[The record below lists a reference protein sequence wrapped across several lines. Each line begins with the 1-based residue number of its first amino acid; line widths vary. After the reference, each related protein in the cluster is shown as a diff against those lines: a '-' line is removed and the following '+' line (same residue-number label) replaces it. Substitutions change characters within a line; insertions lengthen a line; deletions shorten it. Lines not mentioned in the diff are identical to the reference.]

1 MNPRLFFNRLIGQL
15 MRIGTPLSVLLIA
28 LTLSQSI
35 NAQALYGSIAGNVK
49 DISNAVVPGAAVKIT
64 HKGTDQTLETAA
76 SSDGSFNFPAL
87 QTGTYE
93 IAVRM
98 AGFKAYTRSGIEVT
112 LNNITRSDITLEVG
126 AVSETVSVTA
136 SAPTSGGPRVPE
148 VFDSGFANAA
158 QQGGDSAF
166 QFFSQEMSF
175 DNRLV
180 KGAPFSADIVSETIQ
195 TLPDGNR
202 IVQRS
207 EGRIYRDSQGR
218 TRSERTYQMGGS
230 SEQRQVININDPA
243 ASASYSLDPETR
255 IARMNSHYFGT
266 VGMTSDMFLTP
277 PFNPNAPSHQPR
289 GVPVGVPGGV
299 SKGDAPGDALVKV
312 QPDYP
317 PIAKQVNASGEV
329 RVEVIIGENGRVIS
343 AKAVS
348 GHPVLRAAA
357 EDAARKWV
365 FKPTEVGGKPVQVQ
379 SALTFVFNLPPPPTS
394 VPPADTGAE
403 TSKKLTVS
411 GGVLQGKAIQKVQPP
426 YPPIAKA
433 ARASGAVQVQV
444 TIGETGK
451 VIEASVISG
460 HPLLR
465 DAALQAAR
473 RWLFQPTELSAV
485 PVKVQGI
492 LTFNFTLNDE
502 EPGSPFG
509 AARRDMKV
517 STNTE
522 RLAKQMIEGV
532 ECEGARAVATMPA
545 GAIGNERPIE
555 TVNETWYSPELQM
568 MIQSKRSDPRF
579 GESTYRVTNIVRSE
593 PESALFQVPS
603 EYTIID
609 SRANKVDVDV
619 EELGRKFE
627 ELRRKLEEAQKKG
640 EGARKPN
647 NQ

>member
-1 MNPRLFFNRLIGQL
+1 MNPRLFFNQLIGQL
-15 MRIGTPLSVLLIA
+15 MRIGTPLLVLLIA
-28 LTLSQSI
+28 LTLSQSS
-35 NAQALYGSIAGNVK
+35 NAQALNGSIAGNVR

-76 SSDGSFNFPAL
+76 SSDGSFDFPAL
-87 QTGTYE
+87 QIGTYE
-93 IAVRM
+93 ITVRKP
-98 AGFKAYTRSGIEVT
+98 GFKAYTRSGIEVT

-126 AVSETVSVTA
+126 SVSETVSVTA

-148 VFDSGFANAA
+148 VFDIGFANAA

-230 SEQRQVININDPA
+230 SEQRQMININDPA

-255 IARMNSHYFGT
+255 IARMNSHYFRTG
-266 VGMTSDMFLTP
+266 GLTSDMFLTP
-277 PFNPNAPSHQPR
+277 PFNPDAPSHQPR
-289 GVPVGVPGGV
+289 GVPVGVPGVGV
-299 SKGDAPGDALVKV
+299 KGGPGEVITKV
-312 QPDYP
+312 QPVYP
-317 PIAKQVNASGEV
+317 AIAKQANASGEV

-348 GHPVLRAAA
+348 GHLALRSAA
-357 EDAARKWV
+357 EDAAWKWV
-365 FKPTEVGGKPVQVQ
+365 FKPTEAGGKPVQVK
-379 SALTFVFNLPPPPTS
+379 STLSFIFNHPPPPPS
-394 VPPADTGAE
+394 VLPAAETGAE

-411 GGVLQGKAIQKVQPP
+411 GGVLQGKAIHKVQPP
-426 YPPIAKA
+426 YPPIAMA

-444 TIGETGK
+444 TISTTGE
-451 VIEASVISG
+451 VLEANVISG

-473 RWLFQPTELSAV
+473 RWLFKPTELSGV
-485 PVKVQGI
+485 PVKIQGI
-492 LTFNFTLNDE
+492 LTFNFTLSE
-502 EPGSPFG
+502 EPFPPFG
-509 AARRDMKV
+509 AASRDMKV

-568 MIQSKRSDPRF
+568 MILSKRSDPRF
-579 GESTYRVTNIVRSE
+579 GESIYRVTNIVRSE
-593 PESALFQVPS
+593 PESALFQIPS

-609 SRANKVDVDV
+609 SRANKVEIDSKEFEVI
-619 EELGRKFE
+619 RK
-627 ELRRKLEEAQKKG
+627 KLEEAQKKG

>member
-1 MNPRLFFNRLIGQL
+1 MNPRLFFKRLMGSL

-28 LTLSQSI
+28 LTLSQSS

-64 HKGTDQTLETAA
+64 HKGTNQTRETAA
-76 SSDGSFNFPAL
+76 SPDGSFNFPAL

-93 IAVRM
+93 ITVRM
-98 AGFKAYTRSGIEVT
+98 AGFKAYTRSGLEVT
-112 LNNITRSDITLEVG
+112 LNNITRSDITLEIG

-136 SAPTSGGPRVPE
+136 SAPTSGGPRVAE

-180 KGAPFSADIVSETIQ
+180 RGAPFSADIVSETIQ

-207 EGRIYRDSQGR
+207 EGRIYRDSRGR

-230 SEQRQVININDPA
+230 SEQRQMIIINDPA
-243 ASASYSLDPETR
+243 ASASYSLDPEIR
-255 IARMNSHYFGT
+255 VARMNSHYFGT
-266 VGMTSDMFLTP
+266 GGLTSDMFLTP
-277 PFNPNAPSHQPR
+277 PFNPDAPSHQPR
-289 GVPVGVPGGV
+289 GVPVVVPGGM
-299 SKGDAPGDALVKV
+299 SKGIAPGEVITKAPPV
-312 QPDYP
+312 YP
-317 PIAKQVNASGEV
+317 AVAKQVNASGEV
-329 RVEVIIGENGRVIS
+329 RVEVIIGEDGRVIS
-343 AKAVS
+343 ANAVS
-348 GHPVLRAAA
+348 GHPALRSAA

-365 FKPTEVGGKPVQVQ
+365 FKPTLLDGRPVKQPGTL
-379 SALTFVFNLPPPPTS
+379 SFVFMQPPPPAS
-394 VPPADTGAE
+394 VPPAAETGAE
-403 TSKKLTVS
+403 TPKKLTVS
-411 GGVLQGKAIQKVQPP
+411 GGVLQGKAIKKVQPP

-444 TIGETGK
+444 TIGETGE
-451 VIEASVISG
+451 VIEATVISG

-473 RWLFQPTELSAV
+473 QWLFQPTELSGV

-492 LTFNFTLNDE
+492 LTFNFTLSE
-502 EPGSPFG
+502 EPFPPFA

-532 ECEGARAVATMPA
+532 ECEGARVVATMPA

-579 GESTYRVTNIVRSE
+579 GESAYRVGNIVRSE
-593 PESALFQVPS
+593 PDAALFQIPS

-609 SRANKVDVDV
+609 SRANKVEMDAK
-619 EELGRKFE
+619 EFE
-627 ELRRKLEEAQKKG
+627 EMRRKLEETRKKV
-640 EGARKPN
+640 EGTRKPN
-647 NQ
+647 DQ

>member
-1 MNPRLFFNRLIGQL
+1 MNPRLFFNRSIGPL
-15 MRIGTPLSVLLIA
+15 MRIGTPLSALIIA
-28 LTLSQSI
+28 LTLSQSSY
-35 NAQALYGSIAGNVK
+35 AQALYGSIAGNVK
-49 DISNAVVPGAAVKIT
+49 DISNAVVPGAAVKIR
-64 HKGTDQTLETAA
+64 HKGTNQTLETAA

-93 IAVRM
+93 INVSM
-98 AGFKAYTRSGIEVT
+98 AGFKAYMRSGIEVT
-112 LNNITRSDITLEVG
+112 LDNITRSDITLEVG
-126 AVSETVSVTA
+126 AVSETVSVT
-136 SAPTSGGPRVPE
+136 STIPPGDPIRTLV
-148 VFDSGFANAA
+148 VFDSGFAKAA

-175 DNRLV
+175 DSRLV

-202 IVQRS
+202 IVPRS

-218 TRSERTYQMGGS
+218 TRSERTSQLGGS

-266 VGMTSDMFLTP
+266 GGPTSDMFLTP
-277 PFNPNAPSHQPR
+277 PFNPDAPSQQPR

-299 SKGDAPGDALVKV
+299 SKGVIAGEAITIV
-312 QPDYP
+312 QPVYP
-317 PIAKQVNASGEV
+317 AIAKQINASGEV

-343 AKAVS
+343 VKAVS
-348 GHPVLRAAA
+348 GHPVLRSAA

-365 FKPTEVGGKPVQVQ
+365 FKPAEAGGKPVQVQ
-379 SALTFVFNLPPPPTS
+379 GTLSFVFNSPPPPTS
-394 VPPADTGAE
+394 VPPAAETGAE
-403 TSKKLTVS
+403 IPKKLTVS
-411 GGVLQGKAIQKVQPP
+411 GGVLQGKAIKKVQPP

-444 TIGETGK
+444 IIGETGE

-473 RWLFQPTELSAV
+473 QWLFQPTELSAV

-492 LTFNFTLNDE
+492 LTFNFTLDDE
-502 EPGSPFG
+502 EPGSPFA
-509 AARRDMKV
+509 AARRAMKV

-532 ECEGARAVATMPA
+532 ECEGARSVATMPA

-568 MIQSKRSDPRF
+568 MILSKRSDPRF

-593 PESALFQVPS
+593 PDAPLFQIPS
-603 EYTIID
+603 EYTITD
-609 SRANKVDVDV
+609 SRANKVEVDV
-619 EELGRKFE
+619 KEFE
-627 ELRRKLEEAQKKG
+627 EMRRKLEETRKKA

>member
-1 MNPRLFFNRLIGQL
+1 MNPRLFFKRLMGPL
-15 MRIGTPLSVLLIA
+15 MRIGTPLSALLIA

-64 HKGTDQTLETAA
+64 HKGTNQTIETAA

-93 IAVRM
+93 ITVRM

-112 LNNITRSDITLEVG
+112 LNSITRSDITLEIG

-148 VFDSGFANAA
+148 VFYNGFANAA

-243 ASASYSLDPETR
+243 ASASYSLDPEIR
-255 IARMNSHYFGT
+255 VARMNSHYFGT
-266 VGMTSDMFLTP
+266 GGLTSDMFLTP
-277 PFNPNAPSHQPR
+277 PFNPDAPSHQPR

-299 SKGDAPGDALVKV
+299 SKGGVASEVITKV
-312 QPDYP
+312 QPVYP
-317 PIAKQVNASGEV
+317 PTAKQVNASGEV
-329 RVEVIIGENGRVIS
+329 RVAIVIGENGRVIS

-348 GHPVLRAAA
+348 GHPVLRSAA
-357 EDAARKWV
+357 EDAAMKWV
-365 FKPTEVGGKPVQVQ
+365 FRPTLLDGKPVKQPGT
-379 SALTFVFNLPPPPTS
+379 LTFIFNLPPPPTS
-394 VPPADTGAE
+394 VQPTAETGAE
-403 TSKKLTVS
+403 TSKKISVS
-411 GGVLQGKAIQKVQPP
+411 GGVLQGKAIKKVQPP

-444 TIGETGK
+444 TISETGE
-451 VIEASVISG
+451 VIEAIVISG

-473 RWLFQPTELSAV
+473 RWLFQPTELSGV

-502 EPGSPFG
+502 EPGSPFA
-509 AARRDMKV
+509 AARRAMKV

-522 RLAKQMIEGV
+522 GLGKHMVEGV
-532 ECEGARAVATMPA
+532 ECEGARVVATMPA

-568 MIQSKRSDPRF
+568 MILSKRSDPRF

-593 PESALFQVPS
+593 PEAALFQIPS

-609 SRANKVDVDV
+609 SRANKVEVDAK
-619 EELGRKFE
+619 EFE
-627 ELRRKLEEAQKKG
+627 EMRRKLEETRKKI
-640 EGARKPN
+640 EGTRKPN
-647 NQ
+647 DQ

>member
-1 MNPRLFFNRLIGQL
+1 MSPRLFFNRLIGPL
-15 MRIGTPLSVLLIA
+15 MRIGTPLLVLLIA
-28 LTLSQSI
+28 LTLPQSS

-64 HKGTDQTLETAA
+64 HKETNQTHETAA
-76 SSDGSFNFPAL
+76 SSIGSFDFPAL

-93 IAVRM
+93 ITVRVP
-98 AGFKAYTRSGIEVT
+98 GFKAYTRSGIEVR

-126 AVSETVSVTA
+126 AVSETASVTA
-136 SAPTSGGPRVPE
+136 SAPTSGAPRVPE
-148 VFDSGFANAA
+148 VFDSGFATAA

-166 QFFSQEMSF
+166 PFFSQEMSF

-180 KGAPFSADIVSETIQ
+180 KGAPFSADIISETIQ

-230 SEQRQVININDPA
+230 NEQRQVININDPA

-266 VGMTSDMFLTP
+266 GGMTSDMFLTP

-289 GVPVGVPGGV
+289 GVLVGVPGGV
-299 SKGDAPGDALVKV
+299 SKGVTPGEVITKA
-312 QPDYP
+312 QPVYP
-317 PIAKQVNASGEV
+317 ATAKQLNASGEV

-343 AKAVS
+343 ARAVS
-348 GHPVLRAAA
+348 GHPALRSAA
-357 EDAARKWV
+357 EDAASLWV
-365 FKPTEVGGKPVQVQ
+365 FKPAEVGGKPVQVPGT
-379 SALTFVFNLPPPPTS
+379 LTFVFNLPPPPTS
-394 VPPADTGAE
+394 VPPAAETGAE

-411 GGVLQGKAIQKVQPP
+411 GGVLQGKAIKKVQPP
-426 YPPIAKA
+426 YPPIARA
-433 ARASGAVQVQV
+433 ARASGPVQVQV
-444 TIGETGK
+444 TISETGE
-451 VIEASVISG
+451 VIEAIVISG

-473 RWLFQPTELSAV
+473 QWLFHPTELSAV

-492 LTFNFTLNDE
+492 LTFNFTLVE
-502 EPGSPFG
+502 EPLPPF
-509 AARRDMKV
+509 AAAKRDMKV

-532 ECEGARAVATMPA
+532 ECDGTRAVVTMPA

-568 MIQSKRSDPRF
+568 MILSKRSDPRF
-579 GESTYRVTNIVRSE
+579 GESSYRVTNIVRSE
-593 PESALFQVPS
+593 PESALFQIPS

>member
-1 MNPRLFFNRLIGQL
+1 MNPRLFFNRLIGPL
-15 MRIGTPLSVLLIA
+15 MRIGTPLLVLLIA
-28 LTLSQSI
+28 LTLSQSS

-49 DISNAVVPGAAVKIT
+49 DISNAVVPGAAVRIT
-64 HKGTDQTLETAA
+64 HKETNQTHETAA
-76 SSDGSFNFPAL
+76 SSIGSFDFPAL
-87 QTGTYE
+87 QTGIYE
-93 IAVRM
+93 ITVRM
-98 AGFKAYTRSGIEVT
+98 AGFKAYTRSGIEVR
-112 LNNITRSDITLEVG
+112 LNNITRSDIMLEVG
-126 AVSETVSVTA
+126 GVSETVSVTEPVLP
-136 SAPTSGGPRVPE
+136 SDPVRTPE
-148 VFDSGFANAA
+148 LFDSGSFNGA

-175 DNRLV
+175 DNRWV

-230 SEQRQVININDPA
+230 SEQRQVITINDPV
-243 ASASYSLDPETR
+243 ASASYSLDPESR

-266 VGMTSDMFLTP
+266 GGLTSDMFLTP
-277 PFNPNAPSHQPR
+277 PFNPNAPSQQPR
-289 GVPVGVPGGV
+289 GVPVGVPGGIPKV
-299 SKGDAPGDALVKV
+299 DAPGDAISKV

-317 PIAKQVNASGEV
+317 PTARQVNASGEV

-348 GHPVLRAAA
+348 GHPALRSAA
-357 EDAARKWV
+357 EDAASKWV
-365 FKPTEVGGKPVQVQ
+365 FKPTEAGGKPVQVKGTL
-379 SALTFVFNLPPPPTS
+379 SFVFNHPPPPAS
-394 VPPADTGAE
+394 VPPAVETGAE
-403 TSKKLTVS
+403 TSKKITVS
-411 GGVLQGKAIQKVQPP
+411 GGVLQGKATHRVQPP

-444 TIGETGK
+444 TISTIGE
-451 VIEASVISG
+451 VIEANVISG

-473 RWLFQPTELSAV
+473 QWLFKPTELSGV

-492 LTFNFTLNDE
+492 LTFNFTLNE
-502 EPGSPFG
+502 EPFPPF
-509 AARRDMKV
+509 AAAKRDMKV
-517 STNTE
+517 PTNTE
-522 RLAKQMIEGV
+522 RLAKQMIEGI
-532 ECEGARAVATMPA
+532 ECEGTRTVATMPA

-568 MIQSKRSDPRF
+568 MILSKRSDPRF
-579 GESTYRVTNIVRSE
+579 GESTYRVTNIVRTV
-593 PESALFQVPS
+593 PESALFQIPS

-609 SRANKVDVDV
+609 SRANKVEIDSK
-619 EELGRKFE
+619 EFEAIRK
-627 ELRRKLEEAQKKG
+627 KLEEAQKKG

-647 NQ
+647 DQ

>member
-15 MRIGTPLSVLLIA
+15 MRIGTPLSILLIA
-28 LTLSQSI
+28 LTLSQSS
-35 NAQALYGSIAGNVK
+35 NAQALYGSIVGNVK
-49 DISNAVVPGAAVKIT
+49 DKSDAVIVGATVKIT
-64 HKGTDQTLETAA
+64 HKGTSQTLETAA

-93 IAVRM
+93 ISVRM

-230 SEQRQVININDPA
+230 SEQRQVITINDPVS
-243 ASASYSLDPETR
+243 SASYSLDPETR
-255 IARMNSHYFGT
+255 IARMNSHYFGM
-266 VGMTSDMFLTP
+266 GGLTSDMFLTP
-277 PFNPNAPSHQPR
+277 PFNPDAPSHQPR

-299 SKGDAPGDALVKV
+299 SKGAAAGEVMTKV
-312 QPDYP
+312 QPVYP
-317 PIAKQVNASGEV
+317 SIARQVNASGMV
-329 RVEVIIGENGRVIS
+329 QVSIVIGENGRVVE
-343 AKAVS
+343 AKAIS
-348 GHPVLRAAA
+348 GHPALRSAA

-365 FKPTEVGGKPVQVQ
+365 FKPAEVGGKPVQVQ
-379 SALTFVFNLPPPPTS
+379 STISFVFMAPPPTS

-403 TSKKLTVS
+403 TSKKITVS
-411 GGVLQGKAIQKVQPP
+411 GGVLQGKAIKKVQPP

-433 ARASGAVQVQV
+433 ARASGPVQVQV
-444 TIGETGK
+444 TISETGE

-465 DAALQAAR
+465 EAALQAAR
-473 RWLFQPTELSAV
+473 QWLFQPTELSAV

-492 LTFNFTLNDE
+492 LTFNFTLVE
-502 EPGSPFG
+502 EPLPPF
-509 AARRDMKV
+509 AAAKRDMKV

-532 ECEGARAVATMPA
+532 ECDGTRAVVTMPA

-568 MIQSKRSDPRF
+568 MILSKRSDPRF

-593 PESALFQVPS
+593 PESALFQIPS

>member
-1 MNPRLFFNRLIGQL
+1 MNPRLFFNRLIGAL

-28 LTLSQSI
+28 LTLSQSS

-49 DISNAVVPGAAVKIT
+49 DISNAVVPGAAVRLT
-64 HKGTDQTLETAA
+64 HKETNQTHETVA
-76 SSDGSFNFPAL
+76 SSIGSFDFPAI
-87 QTGTYE
+87 QPGTYE
-93 IAVRM
+93 ITVRM
-98 AGFKAYTRSGIEVT
+98 AGFKAYTRSGVEVT
-112 LNNITRSDITLEVG
+112 LNNITRSEITLEVG

-136 SAPTSGGPRVPE
+136 SALTSGAPRVPE
-148 VFDSGFANAA
+148 VFDSGFAKAA
-158 QQGGDSAF
+158 QQGGDSAY

-202 IVQRS
+202 LVQRS

-230 SEQRQVININDPA
+230 SEQRQVININDPV
-243 ASASYSLDPETR
+243 ASASYSLDPEIR
-255 IARMNSHYFGT
+255 VARMNSHYFSISAP
-266 VGMTSDMFLTP
+266 TSDMFLTP
-277 PFNPNAPSHQPR
+277 PFNPDAPSHQPR

-299 SKGDAPGDALVKV
+299 SKDIIAGEVITKA
-312 QPDYP
+312 QPVYP
-317 PIAKQVNASGEV
+317 AIAKQVNASGEV
-329 RVEVIIGENGRVIS
+329 QVSILINEIGRVIE
-343 AKAVS
+343 AKAIK

-365 FKPTEVGGKPVQVQ
+365 FKPTLLDGKPVKQPGT
-379 SALTFVFNLPPPPTS
+379 LTFVFSTPPPPTA
-394 VPPADTGAE
+394 VPPTAETGAE

-411 GGVLQGKAIQKVQPP
+411 GGVLQGKAIKKVQPP

-433 ARASGAVQVQV
+433 ARASGPVQVQV
-444 TIGETGK
+444 TISETGE

-465 DAALQAAR
+465 EAALQAAR
-473 RWLFQPTELSAV
+473 QWLFHPTELSAV

-492 LTFNFTLNDE
+492 LTFNFTLVE
-502 EPGSPFG
+502 EPFPPFG

-522 RLAKQMIEGV
+522 RLGKQMIEGV
-532 ECEGARAVATMPA
+532 ECEGARAVANMPA

-555 TVNETWYSPELQM
+555 TVNETWYSPELQV
-568 MIQSKRSDPRF
+568 MILSKRSDPRF

-593 PESALFQVPS
+593 PDAPLFQVPS

-609 SRANKVDVDV
+609 NRANKV
-619 EELGRKFE
+619 EALAKELE

-647 NQ
+647 DQ

>member
-1 MNPRLFFNRLIGQL
+1 MNPRLFFNRSIGPR
-15 MRIGTPLSVLLIA
+15 MRIGTPLLVLLIA
-28 LTLSQSI
+28 LTLSQSS
-35 NAQALYGSIAGNVK
+35 NAQALSGSIAGNVK
-49 DISNAVVPGAAVKIT
+49 DILNAVVPGAAVRIT
-64 HKGTDQTLETAA
+64 HKETNQTHETAA
-76 SSDGSFNFPAL
+76 SEIGSFDFPAL
-87 QTGTYE
+87 QAGTYE
-93 IAVRM
+93 ITVRM
-98 AGFKAYTRSGIEVT
+98 PGFMAYTRSGVEVK
-112 LNNITRSDITLEVG
+112 LNSITRSDITLEVG
-126 AVSETVSVTA
+126 AVSETASITA
-136 SAPTSGGPRVPE
+136 SAPTSGAPRVPE
-148 VFDSGFANAA
+148 VFDRGFANAA

-180 KGAPFSADIVSETIQ
+180 KGAPFSADVVSETIQ

-207 EGRIYRDSQGR
+207 EGRINRDSQGR

-230 SEQRQVININDPA
+230 SEQRQVISINDPA

-266 VGMTSDMFLTP
+266 GGMTSDMFLTP

-289 GVPVGVPGGV
+289 GVPVGVPGEV
-299 SKGDAPGDALVKV
+299 ITKA
-312 QPDYP
+312 QPVYP
-317 PIAKQVNASGEV
+317 ATAKQLSASGEV

-348 GHPVLRAAA
+348 GHPALRSAA
-357 EDAARKWV
+357 EDAASKWV
-365 FKPTEVGGKPVQVQ
+365 FKPTLLDGKPVKQQ
-379 SALTFVFNLPPPPTS
+379 GTLSFVFNLPQPPTS

-403 TSKKLTVS
+403 TAKRLTVS
-411 GGVLQGKAIQKVQPP
+411 GGVLQGKAIKKVQPP
-426 YPPIAKA
+426 YPPIARA
-433 ARASGAVQVQV
+433 ARASGPVQVQV
-444 TIGETGK
+444 TISETGE

-473 RWLFQPTELSAV
+473 QWLFHPTELSAV

-502 EPGSPFG
+502 PFPPF
-509 AARRDMKV
+509 AATKRDMKV

-522 RLAKQMIEGV
+522 RLAKQIIDGL
-532 ECEGARAVATMPA
+532 ECEGTRTVATMPA

-555 TVNETWYSPELQM
+555 TVTETWYSPELQV
-568 MIQSKRSDPRF
+568 MILSKRSDPRF

-593 PESALFQVPS
+593 PESSLFQIPS

-609 SRANKVDVDV
+609 GRANKVEVDA
-619 EELGRKFE
+619 EELGRKVK
-627 ELRRKLEEAQKKG
+627 ELLRQLEEAKKKG

>member
-1 MNPRLFFNRLIGQL
+1 MNPRLFFNRLIGPL
-15 MRIGTPLSVLLIA
+15 MRIGTPLLVLLIA
-28 LTLSQSI
+28 LTLSQSS

-64 HKGTDQTLETAA
+64 HKETNQTHETAA
-76 SSDGSFNFPAL
+76 SPIGNFDFPAL

-93 IAVRM
+93 ITVRVP
-98 AGFKAYTRSGIEVT
+98 GFKAYTRSGIEVT
-112 LNNITRSDITLEVG
+112 LNNITRSDVTLEVG
-126 AVSETVSVTA
+126 AVSETASVTA
-136 SAPTSGGPRVPE
+136 SAPTSGAPRVPE

-166 QFFSQEMSF
+166 PFFAQEMSF

-255 IARMNSHYFGT
+255 IARMNSHYFATG
-266 VGMTSDMFLTP
+266 GMTSDMFLTP

-299 SKGDAPGDALVKV
+299 SKGVTPGEVITKA
-312 QPDYP
+312 QPVYP
-317 PIAKQVNASGEV
+317 AVAKQANASGEV

-343 AKAVS
+343 AKAVT
-348 GHPVLRAAA
+348 GHPALRSAA
-357 EDAARKWV
+357 EDAASLWV
-365 FKPTEVGGKPVQVQ
+365 FKPAEVGGKPVQVT
-379 SALTFVFNLPPPPTS
+379 STLSFVFNLAPPPTS
-394 VPPADTGAE
+394 VPPAEATGAE
-403 TSKKLTVS
+403 TSKKITVS
-411 GGVLQGKAIQKVQPP
+411 GGVLQGKAIKKVQPP
-426 YPPIAKA
+426 YPPIARA
-433 ARASGAVQVQV
+433 ARASGPVQVQV
-444 TIGETGK
+444 IISETGE
-451 VIEASVISG
+451 VIEASVVSG

-473 RWLFQPTELSAV
+473 QWLFHPTELSAV

-492 LTFNFTLNDE
+492 LTFNFTLVE
-502 EPGSPFG
+502 EPFPPFG
-509 AARRDMKV
+509 AAKRDMKV

-532 ECEGARAVATMPA
+532 ECEGTRSVATMPA

-568 MIQSKRSDPRF
+568 MILSKRSDPRF

-593 PESALFQVPS
+593 PESALFQIPS

-609 SRANKVDVDV
+609 SRANKVDV
-619 EELGRKFE
+619 EELQRKVE
-627 ELRRKLEEAQKKG
+627 ELRRKVEEAQKKG
-640 EGARKPN
+640 EGTRKPN

>member
-1 MNPRLFFNRLIGQL
+1 MNPRLFFNRLIGPL
-15 MRIGTPLSVLLIA
+15 MRIGTPLLVLLIA
-28 LTLSQSI
+28 LSLSQSS

-49 DISNAVVPGAAVKIT
+49 DISSAVVPGAAVKIT
-64 HKGTDQTLETAA
+64 HKETNQTHETAA
-76 SSDGSFNFPAL
+76 SSIGSFDFPGL
-87 QTGTYE
+87 QAGTYE
-93 IAVRM
+93 ITVRVP
-98 AGFKAYTRSGIEVT
+98 GFKAYTRSGIEVT

-148 VFDSGFANAA
+148 VFDIGFANAA

-218 TRSERTYQMGGS
+218 ARSERTYQMGGS
-230 SEQRQVININDPA
+230 SEQRQVININDPVS
-243 ASASYSLDPETR
+243 SASYSLDPETR
-255 IARMNSHYFGT
+255 IARMNSRYFG
-266 VGMTSDMFLTP
+266 MSAPTSDMFLTP

-289 GVPVGVPGGV
+289 GVPVGVPGE
-299 SKGDAPGDALVKV
+299 AITKV
-312 QPDYP
+312 QPVYP
-317 PIAKQVNASGEV
+317 AIAKQVYASGEV

-348 GHPVLRAAA
+348 GHPALRSAA
-357 EDAARKWV
+357 EDAASKWV
-365 FKPTEVGGKPVQVQ
+365 FRPTLLDGKPVKQPGTL
-379 SALTFVFNLPPPPTS
+379 SFVFNLPPPPTS

-411 GGVLQGKAIQKVQPP
+411 GGVLQGKAIKKVQPP
-426 YPPIAKA
+426 YPPIARA
-433 ARASGAVQVQV
+433 ARASGPVQVQV
-444 TIGETGK
+444 TISETGE

-473 RWLFQPTELSAV
+473 QWLFHPTELSAV

-492 LTFNFTLNDE
+492 LTFNFTLSE
-502 EPGSPFG
+502 EPFPPFG
-509 AARRDMKV
+509 AASRDMKV

-532 ECEGARAVATMPA
+532 ECEGARAVATMAA

-555 TVNETWYSPELQM
+555 TVTETWYSPELQV
-568 MIQSKRSDPRF
+568 MILSKRSDPRF

-593 PESALFQVPS
+593 PESALFQIPS

-609 SRANKVDVDV
+609 SRANKVEVDAK
-619 EELGRKFE
+619 EFE
-627 ELRRKLEEAQKKG
+627 VIRRKLEETQKKG
-640 EGARKPN
+640 EGTRKPN